1 MKVWEVEKT
10 ININT
15 ILERVERVEKE
26 LEELKIELLKLQ
38 VEQLPAEEVDE
49 ETLKDLEKRFKEYK
63 EGKAKVISADK
74 ARKRLLALLEDV

>member
-63 EGKAKVISADK
+63 EGKAKVVSADE